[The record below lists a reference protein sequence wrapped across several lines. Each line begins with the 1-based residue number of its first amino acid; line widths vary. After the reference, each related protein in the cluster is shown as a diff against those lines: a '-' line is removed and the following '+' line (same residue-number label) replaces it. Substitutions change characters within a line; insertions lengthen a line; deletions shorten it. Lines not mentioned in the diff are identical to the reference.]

1 LRQPNSTILISIKP
15 RFVEKI
21 LLKKKVFEFRRVWAA
36 RPVEAIVIYAS
47 SPVRRIV
54 AIAKVEAVHQ
64 GSRKALWDL
73 AGEKEGGI
81 SHKELYDYFSGKKS
95 GYAVELGRIV
105 KAQQPVD
112 PKLLFSN
119 FRPPQS
125 FYYLD
130 SGKLMKIVAAVIGR

>member
-1 LRQPNSTILISIKP
+1 MQQPNSTILISIKP

-21 LLKKKVFEFRRVWAA
+21 LLKKKVLEFRRVWAA
-36 RPVEAIVIYAS
+36 KPVEAIVIYAS

-54 AIAKVEAVHQ
+54 AIAKVKAVHQ
-64 GSRKALWDL
+64 GSRKALWEL
-73 AGEKEGGI
+73 ADEKGGGI
-81 SHKELYDYFSGKKS
+81 SREELYDYFSGKKT

-105 KAQQPVD
+105 KARQSVD
-112 PKLLFSN
+112 PKLLFAN

-130 SGKLMKIVAAVIGR
+130 SGKLKKIVAAVIGR